1 MSHEVIFCCL
11 RSNYMG
17 GARLVRPRVLSCLK
31 QSYCVQLQTDLMP
44 SLLALFLLGG
54 LLLSQAPLH
63 VSAQSSCSVI
73 TREEL
78 PRLLEVYVILE
89 GEENFKILC
98 LSHGR
103 ERGGFSYATVV
114 VNANETGDGGAVIRS
129 NVTIL
134 LPVRCDTS
142 NQWGSNGPFTVLP
155 NASVFE
161 MPLRENCSQCGT
173 SPICIG

>member
-1 MSHEVIFCCL
+1 MWA
-11 RSNYMG
+11 G
-17 GARLVRPRVLSCLK
+17 TGLVRPRVLSCLK
-31 QSYCVQLQTDLMP
+31 QSHCVQLQTDLMP

>member
-1 MSHEVIFCCL
+1 
-11 RSNYMG
+11 
-17 GARLVRPRVLSCLK
+17 
-31 QSYCVQLQTDLMP
+31 MP

-63 VSAQSSCSVI
+63 ASAQSSCSVI

-78 PRLLEVYVILE
+78 PRLLREFVLLE
-89 GEENFKILC
+89 GEENLKILC

-114 VNANETGDGGAVIRS
+114 ANTNETGDGGAVIRS

-142 NQWGSNGPFTVLP
+142 SQWGSNGPFTKLS

-161 MPLRENCSQCGT
+161 MLLRENCSQCGT

>member
-1 MSHEVIFCCL
+1 M
-11 RSNYMG
+11 
-17 GARLVRPRVLSCLK
+17 RPRVLSCLK

-89 GEENFKILC
+89 GEESLKILC

-129 NVTIL
+129 NVTVL
-134 LPVRCDTS
+134 VPVRCDTS
-142 NQWGSNGPFTVLP
+142 NQWSANGLLTILP

-161 MPLRENCSQCGT
+161 MPLRENCSQCDT

>member
-1 MSHEVIFCCL
+1 M
-11 RSNYMG
+11 
-17 GARLVRPRVLSCLK
+17 RPRVLFCLE

-78 PRLLEVYVILE
+78 PSLLEVFVLLE

-134 LPVRCDTS
+134 LPVSCDIS
-142 NQWGSNGPFTVLP
+142 SQWGSNGRLTMLP
-155 NASVFE
+155 NASVFDT
-161 MPLRENCSQCGT
+161 PLREDCYQCGPN
-173 SPICIG
+173 PICIG